1 MGTHSGSGRSS
12 DAELLGVEEVADY
25 LGIKPVTVYRWC
37 REGRLP
43 CMKLGRRWR
52 IRRQALEEFLDE
64 NERNHPNSSGG
75 GVP

>member
-1 MGTHSGSGRSS
+1 MGTHSGSGRNS

-52 IRRQALEEFLDE
+52 IRRQALEKFLDE